1 MTTKV
6 KRNRISKR
14 KKTLRGKYLLIFL
27 SFILLCCLYIWQRV
41 SVITLSARTKEL
53 RLEIQQKQKIRKYLQ
68 IEVTSLS
75 SIERIENKG
84 RQMGL
89 DYPSLDKMG
98 LIRES
103 SDSTYMEKSGFA
115 KDVWAKLKALQKGLL
130 PGDQAI
136 AKEIKHEP

>member
-1 MTTKV
+1 LTKKV

-14 KKTLRGKYLLIFL
+14 KKTLRRKYLLIFL
-27 SFILLCCLYIWQRV
+27 SLILLCCLYIWQRV

-53 RLEIQQKQKIRKYLQ
+53 RLEIQQKQKIHKYLQ

-75 SIERIENKG
+75 SIERIETKG

-89 DYPSLDKMG
+89 DYPNLDKMG

-103 SDSTYMEKSGFA
+103 GDSTYMEKSGFA

-136 AKEIKHEP
+136 AKEIKHEL